1 MKKSCLVALGALVAC
16 IGAANAAS
24 LKDTCLANPSKFV
37 WVEKN
42 QDCAPINPCSQP
54 EGSHYYK
61 LYCNDMWSDGGYF
74 SVTDD
79 RDELLSDEQ
88 AKAQADWYIKHILK
102 DSSGCIEVR
111 QFPYVVPADIKKQY
125 VKCKTGKGDY
135 MEFKMATKRFDF
147 SINVARCEAMGKV
160 FRDTRGE
167 GGVCEGV
174 TKEECAIL
182 AEGMEKFA
190 YPACPQIF
198 YWTEP
203 YVDWEGEMAGGICAF
218 PGCI

>member
-61 LYCNDMWSDGGYF
+61 LYCNDMWADGEN
-74 SVTDD
+74 STDG
-79 RDELLSDEQ
+79 RDWLLSDEQ

-111 QFPYVVPADIKKQY
+111 QFPYVVPADITKQY

-135 MEFKMATKRFDF
+135 MEFKMATIGRDWAM
-147 SINVARCEAMGKV
+147 SLVRCEAMGKV
-160 FRDTRGE
+160 LDGDLDH
-167 GGVCEGV
+167 GVSCEGV
-174 TKEECAIL
+174 TKEQCAIL
-182 AEGMEKFA
+182 AEGLEKFA
-190 YPACPQIF
+190 HPDCPQILSWIE
-198 YWTEP
+198 YENGETEC
-203 YVDWEGEMAGGICAF
+203 GFG
-218 PGCI
+218 GCI